1 MVPLNLNLSL
11 VEEDLKVII
20 SFNFLYLKSKS
31 LLINLNFKI
40 PSKSLLFRLF
50 ITFSILMFGLFKF
63 KIISLLFGSL

>member
-31 LLINLNFKI
+31 LLINLNFKV
-40 PSKSLLFRLF
+40 PSKSLLFF
-50 ITFSILMFGLFKF
+50 
-63 KIISLLFGSL
+63 